1 MKKKTKIGKI
11 LRNLLLLEILQGLA
25 LTLKHLFVGKITI
38 QYPREKRKLPVGYR
52 GLLSLLRYDNGVE
65 KCVGCA
71 LCEAVCPSRCITVK
85 SDEIEGEPLKR
96 YAREFTIDITR
107 CVFCGWCVDA
117 CPVNALAMTPEYE
130 YAVYDK
136 RELIFDK
143 QKLLSM
149 GDKAFPEREKPIEA
163 QHVNVAAFNTARK
176 ELPPH
181 GEENR

>member
-1 MKKKTKIGKI
+1 MKKIKKI
-11 LRNLLLLEILQGLA
+11 LNDLFFLEILKGLV
-25 LTLKHLFVGKITI
+25 LTFKHLFVGTVTI

-52 GLLSLLRYDNGVE
+52 GLLSLLRYDDGVE

-85 SDEIEGEPLKR
+85 SAEVEGEPLKR
-96 YAREFTIDITR
+96 YAREFYIDITR

-130 YAVYDK
+130 YAVYNK

-149 GDKAFPEREKPIEA
+149 GDKFFPEREKPIEV
-163 QHVNVAAFNTARK
+163 QHLNVAVFNVARK
-176 ELPPH
+176 EYPSH
-181 GEENR
+181 EEEGR

>member
-1 MKKKTKIGKI
+1 MKKMKIRKI
-11 LRNLLLLEILQGLA
+11 INNLFFLEILRGLA
-25 LTLKHLFVGKITI
+25 LTFKHLFVGKVTI
-38 QYPREKRKLPVGYR
+38 QYPKEKRKLPVGYR
-52 GLLSLLRYDNGVE
+52 GLLSLLRYDDGVE

-85 SDEIEGEPLKR
+85 SAEIEGEPLKR
-96 YAREFTIDITR
+96 YAEEFYIDITR

-143 QKLLSM
+143 QKLLSL
-149 GDKAFPEREKPIEA
+149 GDMAFPEREKPIEA
-163 QHVNVAAFNTARK
+163 QHLNVSIFNVARK
-176 ELPPH
+176 KYPPH
-181 GEENR
+181 EEESR